1 MQPTLAKQS
10 NDSSASAPFTCSTD
24 YLVICGRAFARP
36 IDPACATL
44 ESPLDGSK
52 NIIAQLL
59 RPVQRIHDGGVQ
71 LSAPF
76 VHQSGVLS
84 AKCVICNTEASRG
97 TSARFPFLKSF
108 SLLIAML
115 GTNYLCS
122 GFELL
127 RVLFSLHLMQ

>member
-1 MQPTLAKQS
+1 M
-10 NDSSASAPFTCSTD
+10 CSTD

-44 ESPLDGSK
+44 ESPLDSSK
-52 NIIAQLL
+52 NIIAQPL
-59 RPVQRIHDGGVQ
+59 RPVQRIHDAGRPAIGT
-71 LSAPF
+71 F
-76 VHQSGVLS
+76 CVHQSGVLS

-127 RVLFSLHLMQ
+127 CVLFSLHLMQ